1 MNSGCVASAVFR
13 ACECGVSGLRVRC
26 FGAASACFRGCECG
40 VSGLRVRC
48 FGAARIYVSGCAYIR
63 ADLYVRTRRRL

>member
-13 ACECGVSGLRVRC
+13 ACECVLSGLRVRA
-26 FGAASACFRGCECG
+26 FGVASAGFRACECWL
-40 VSGLRVRC
+40 SGLRVRC